1 MYVSAVVEQ
10 PPTPGG
16 RLNKNEKDKVSSIK
30 EIIKSI
36 RIVKWLQVEGEM
48 KSPIRKGDK
57 LEHGG
62 EVTAGSPW
70 TTFMSQPL
78 ARKGDAAHCNLHGS
92 TFIDEGANKFPDRDG
107 KLFALDG
114 HRCACGC
121 RLISSLPNV
130 NFE

>member
-70 TTFMSQPL
+70 TTFMSQRACAQGRRGTL
-78 ARKGDAAHCNLHGS
+78 QSAR
-92 TFIDEGANKFPDRDG
+92 
-107 KLFALDG
+107 LDLYRRG
-114 HRCACGC
+114 RQQV
-121 RLISSLPNV
+121 S
-130 NFE
+130 